1 MATHEIT
8 TTPGSTGT
16 GMDTGTDTDTRT
28 VPVACGL
35 TREGLA
41 AQAGRWER
49 LAARAM
55 TDRTQTE
62 HGLRIRFRPEPGA
75 EEELRALV
83 AVENEC
89 CSWATWTVGAGPAHI
104 VLDVRAAGVGVT
116 VLRSMFASLRPPRP
130 A

>member
-1 MATHEIT
+1 MAKHEIT
-8 TTPGSTGT
+8 TAPGT
-16 GMDTGTDTDTRT
+16 GMDTGADTDM

-35 TREGLA
+35 TRAGLA

-89 CSWATWTVGAGPAHI
+89 CSWAT
-104 VLDVRAAGVGVT
+104 
-116 VLRSMFASLRPPRP
+116 
-130 A
+130 